1 MAHLSS
7 LGKAAKG
14 DYCASSKMKDPR
26 FSQNL
31 QRSLADWQCWD
42 VASYWVA
49 VALGVAP
56 DPGEE
61 WDLWGGKKWV
71 FWSSDPLG
79 EGTTRILEMLVEV
92 GALEKKSPEGG
103 RSLQMECGI

>member
-1 MAHLSS
+1 
-7 LGKAAKG
+7 
-14 DYCASSKMKDPR
+14 MKDPR

-103 RSLQMECGI
+103 DLYRWNAAFDWEKYGGVEKKA